1 MPTSAFH
8 AFGPSHLAVLGI
20 CLGLLLLLT
29 GLRRL
34 KPEVAVW
41 AERALALVLL
51 THWPL
56 VALNHWLQGT
66 SEWGNSLPL
75 HLCDVAGISGGI
87 ALLTRNRL
95 AAEIVYFFGLAGTL
109 QGLITP
115 NLDQDYP
122 AFRFYAFFVLHGGVV
137 VAALHVVTSLGCPPR
152 EGSVPRMVGLTLLYA
167 LVVGLVNAVT
177 KANFAF
183 LCEKPAQ
190 ASLMNVLGPWP
201 WYIGSLVLL
210 CAVFYSVLYAPF
222 FVARQLRARKT
233 A

>member
-1 MPTSAFH
+1 MPPVAFH
-8 AFGPSHLAVLGI
+8 AFGPTHLAVWGV
-20 CLGLLLLLT
+20 CLGLLVLLT
-29 GLRRL
+29 LLRRL
-34 KPEVAVW
+34 KSPAAVW
-41 AERALALVLL
+41 AERTLALILL

-56 VALNHWLQGT
+56 VALNHWRNGT

-75 HLCDVAGISGGI
+75 HLCDVAGIAGGI

-115 NLDQDYP
+115 NLDTDYP
-122 AFRFYAFFVLHGGVV
+122 AFRFFAFFILHGGVV
-137 VAALHVVTSLGCPPR
+137 VTALHVVFSMGCPPR
-152 EGSVPRMVGLTLLYA
+152 EKSVPRMVGLTLLYA
-167 LVVGLVNAVT
+167 AFVGGVNYIT

-190 ASLMNVLGPWP
+190 ASLMNALGPWP

-210 CAVFYSVLYAPF
+210 CGVFYSILYLPF
-222 FVARQLRARKT
+222 FLARRLSGTRA